1 MIQSTL
7 GAWTTWSRTRAPAT
21 SCSVGRAM
29 MQCGAEK
36 PAAKSIKTSRG
47 TEAHFTSSRR
57 SGTTLCI
64 GTGSRACCGR
74 GRDINKTRAS
84 TLSDRRA
91 RVHRC
96 ECGSCCPC
104 AVDDSMD
111 YGVCVDDPDDD
122 ATASP
127 VCVDMRQSGWTA
139 SAGTNLR
146 NQRVTDLLLTDHHIT
161 CDLNVTGASPQSTPR
176 RPAAIMREHV
186 FRRRYGGDGADVE
199 TRDARFEY
207 RRDEISSTRSL

>member
-1 MIQSTL
+1 MGHRSIRSERPVTHTTL

-47 TEAHFTSSRR
+47 TEAHITIRR
-57 SGTTLCI
+57 LLRTALCI

-91 RVHRC
+91 CVHRC
-96 ECGSCCPC
+96 ECDPCCFC
-104 AVDDSMD
+104 AVDNSYDEACTD
-111 YGVCVDDPDDD
+111 NAECVDALSNPG
-122 ATASP
+122 A
-127 VCVDMRQSGWTA
+127 
-139 SAGTNLR
+139 NLR
-146 NQRVTDLLLTDHHIT
+146 NQRVTDLDLTDHDIT

-176 RPAAIMREHV
+176 RPAAITREHV

-199 TRDARFEY
+199 TRDARFE
-207 RRDEISSTRSL
+207 

>member
-1 MIQSTL
+1 MIHTTL
-7 GAWTTWSRTRAPAT
+7 GAWTTWSRTRAPET

-47 TEAHFTSSRR
+47 TEAHITIRR
-57 SGTTLCI
+57 LLRTRTEPLCI

-104 AVDDSMD
+104 AVDDSLD
-111 YGVCVDDPDDD
+111 PNCVDDPDKGT
-122 ATASP
+122 TASP
-127 VCVDMRQSGWTA
+127 VCVDLRQSGWTA

-146 NQRVTDLLLTDHHIT
+146 NQRVTVLDLTHHDIT
-161 CDLNVTGASPQSTPR
+161 CDLNVTGASPQSTAR
-176 RPAAIMREHV
+176 RPAAITREHV

-199 TRDARFEY
+199 TRDARFE
-207 RRDEISSTRSL
+207 